1 MHLRIAGADFFRDEV
16 VLVDVETGCLDN
28 LVLSFAAGGLEIS
41 VSSMGAITSDL
52 EAPTSIFDASVLE
65 FGTKSK
71 CRCSGESSQ
80 GVVPILPTGYTHW
93 IFFEE

>member
-1 MHLRIAGADFFRDEV
+1 M
-16 VLVDVETGCLDN
+16 
-28 LVLSFAAGGLEIS
+28 LSFTAGGSEIS

-71 CRCSGESSQ
+71 AYRNDQ
-80 GVVPILPTGYTHW
+80 L
-93 IFFEE
+93 